1 MKIHLPLALALLAT
15 AGTAIAAPHEGSA
28 FIHDYDANHDGQ
40 VTRAEFDATRVARFK
55 ATDANGDG
63 WVSEDE
69 YVQEYSARLEQQLAA
84 SDRSEDKK
92 TEERQRQ
99 IRQTHVR
106 FGVLDKD
113 KDGKMIQAEYD
124 RSGAR
129 AFAEQDNDK
138 DGIVTA
144 TDAAA
149 TAARQLAARQA
160 ADKTAD
166 RADR

>member
-1 MKIHLPLALALLAT
+1 MKFQLTLTAALLT
-15 AGTAIAAPHEGSA
+15 LAGTAMAAPHEGSA
-28 FIHDYDANHDGQ
+28 FIHDYDADRDGQ
-40 VTRAEFDATRVARFK
+40 VSRAEFDIGRVARFK
-55 ATDANGDG
+55 ATDTNGDG
-63 WVSEDE
+63 WVSENE

-84 SDRSEDKK
+84 SDRNEEKK

-113 KDGKMIQAEYD
+113 KDGKMAQTEYD
-124 RSGAR
+124 LSGAR
-129 AFAEQDNDK
+129 AFAEQDNAK

-149 TAARQLAARQA
+149 TAARQLAAREKA
-160 ADKTAD
+160 AQ
-166 RADR
+166 

>member
-1 MKIHLPLALALLAT
+1 MKFQLTLTAALLT
-15 AGTAIAAPHEGSA
+15 LAGTALAAPHEGSA
-28 FIHDYDANHDGQ
+28 FIHDYDADHDGQ
-40 VTRAEFDATRVARFK
+40 VSRAEFDTGRVARFK

-63 WVSEDE
+63 WVSENE

-84 SDRSEDKK
+84 SDRNEEKK

-99 IRQTHVR
+99 IRQTHAR

-113 KDGKMIQAEYD
+113 KDGKMSQAEYD
-124 RSGAR
+124 LSGAR

-149 TAARQLAARQA
+149 TAARQLAAREKA
-160 ADKTAD
+160 AQ
-166 RADR
+166 